1 MKKTIEVVVGVII
14 NQKKEILLSLRAAH
28 QILSD
33 YWEFPGGKLE
43 QGETGYQAL
52 CRELIEEIDIQIID
66 ASPLPDLCYEYPN
79 YIVKLYPWLIK
90 QYTGKPIGREGQTI
104 AWKNL
109 LEINS
114 LKLLPANYRIIEE
127 VQQRFPL

>member
-43 QGETGYQAL
+43 RGETSYQAL
-52 CRELIEEIDIQIID
+52 CRELLEEIDIQVIG
-66 ASPLPDLCYEYPN
+66 ASPLLDLYYEYPN
-79 YIVKLYPWLIK
+79 YIVNLHPWLIK
-90 QYTGKPIGREGQTI
+90 QYSGEPIGKEGQTI
-104 AWKNL
+104 AWKSL

-114 LKLLPANYRIIEE
+114 LKLLQANYMIIEE
-127 VQQRFPL
+127 VQKKLL